1 MKKLYYVPVL
11 GGLLA
16 AAGVLAVALLTPY
29 LPTQAELAPEETA
42 RLAEWSKTGDAL
54 GVQHMLEQGACVE
67 AVSADG
73 TSALMTAAAKG
84 HPEVVKVLLM
94 HNARVNA
101 ANAAGNTALHFAVQQ
116 DDPELVILLLQ
127 NEASVNA
134 RNKKGVTPLML
145 AAECGNDRIVQ
156 HLLVA
161 GADVTLVDDA
171 GENAAAYARK
181 VQDAVVRSV
190 ILKLFGA

>member
-11 GGLLA
+11 GGTLA
-16 AAGVLAVALLTPY
+16 AVAVMAVVLLSPY
-29 LPTQAELAPEETA
+29 LPTRAELAPEETA
-42 RLAEWSKTGDAL
+42 KLAEWCKTGDAL
-54 GVQHMLEQGACVE
+54 GVQRMVEQGACVE
-67 AVSADG
+67 ALSADG
-73 TSALMTAAAKG
+73 TSALMIAAAKG
-84 HPEVVKVLLM
+84 YLEVVKVLLM

-134 RNKKGVTPLML
+134 RNKTGVTPLML

-171 GENAAAYARK
+171 GANAAAYAGK
-181 VQDAVVRSV
+181 VQDAVVREML
-190 ILKLFGA
+190 LKLLKV